1 MYCITFQPPYSNGAW
16 VYETYNTVEQALAMI
31 EFYLSCG
38 TKAKFV

>member
-16 VYETYNTVEQALAMI
+16 VTESYDTEEEAVSMI
-31 EFYLSCG
+31 AFYLSCG